1 MIKRII
7 RCALMAL
14 VAGIP
19 AVTFAN
25 PDLVAMTD
33 YGVYGQTRLF
43 RGDLSSLGLG
53 TFDAVTVF
61 DVVGGGDD
69 GVFSGFDLDILVLD
83 GDGDF
88 STTGD
93 QTSPFANSSTF
104 VTAGSVRNP
113 TTTIYLPTSSHPGAL
128 FGLNA
133 DGSIDFATATI
144 GSRDAV
150 YDAGSFPGL
159 DPDTSDGWVT
169 LGDGGSLTAGFSDIT
184 LTGSSMYLFVGEVGQ
199 NETLRANVHVD
210 FKPIPAP
217 GAMMLSSIGIATCGW
232 LRRRKVF

>member
-1 MIKRII
+1 M
-7 RCALMAL
+7 
-14 VAGIP
+14 P
-19 AVTFAN
+19 
-25 PDLVAMTD
+25 
-33 YGVYGQTRLF
+33 VYYK
-43 RGDLSSLGLG
+43 
-53 TFDAVTVF
+53 
-61 DVVGGGDD
+61 DV
-69 GVFSGFDLDILVLD
+69 
-83 GDGDF
+83 
-88 STTGD
+88 
-93 QTSPFANSSTF
+93 
-104 VTAGSVRNP
+104 
-113 TTTIYLPTSSHPGAL
+113 
-128 FGLNA
+128 
-133 DGSIDFATATI
+133 SIDFATATI